1 MKKSEWRVK
10 VTYNSD
16 KPMKYCEYNYTFK
29 GSPKQLENKMWKH
42 YNENFEDYGK
52 AEAVVVE
59 LIKDWYVKTLTF

>member
-59 LIKDWYVKTLTF
+59 LIKD